1 MRERAGFRRGVLLAV
16 TLAVIVATP
25 PSLATEYLSTTKH
38 YRFTVPDSWTR
49 SSQTSGGADVAY
61 LGPQYQGFTANLL
74 AIIVSEPSVRDTEA
88 WLLLQARA
96 VFDQVV
102 ATLDVVTVQAP
113 RSFRT
118 AAGRAAAD
126 FTLDYQSSPL
136 RFRQVYFGSDHWN
149 LAYLF
154 TFTAHQDVYASHDP
168 VWNGAVDT
176 FAVDGEASGG
186 SLLGAM
192 AVVAVAGA
200 VAAAVV
206 AFIMIQRRRAAPG
219 PTPPMGMPPW
229 APPGA
234 AQPPPAGQAAILT
247 QSPQQPPQPPLA

>member
-16 TLAVIVATP
+16 ALAVIVATP

-61 LGPQYQGFTANLL
+61 LGPQYQGVTANLL
-74 AIIVSEPSVRDTEA
+74 
-88 WLLLQARA
+88 
-96 VFDQVV
+96 

-154 TFTAHQDVYASHDP
+154 PFTAHQDVYASHDP

-200 VAAAVV
+200 AAAAGG

-234 AQPPPAGQAAILT
+234 APPPPAGQAAILT
-247 QSPQQPPQPPLA
+247 QSPQQPPPPPPASKHEH